1 MCLKKSLLFVIF
13 AFSNVFSLYDV
24 ISGQEI
30 QQQGVQQYN
39 FTHPVQTQLSKPSVR
54 DPEEVILGEIVTG
67 SFWKE
72 VSRIVASAS
81 SPFASFSTNNF
92 VHLSSNSQPKTLSP
106 CNPEFEAAFWNEM
119 TTRPSFPNPP
129 VNEECFFLGLNEKTG
144 FIMPFIGQTPLIALL
159 KHPPAFRGS
168 EYIDRM
174 NGLITKGSLPYLN
187 HVDPEGYSA
196 LMYAAEENLSEF
208 SYHLLL
214 KGVNVAQRSTAG
226 ETALSLAISNAD
238 QKDHVIRNMLM
249 YYIIR
254 GTLKGM
260 PHWSN
265 EFSSSLYPFT
275 DPLFMQFHANET
287 YNSYF

>member
-13 AFSNVFSLYDV
+13 AFSNVFSLYEV
-24 ISGQEI
+24 ISGQEFH
-30 QQQGVQQYN
+30 QQEVQQYN
-39 FTHPVQTQLSKPSVR
+39 STHPVQTQLSKPSAR

-72 VSRIVASAS
+72 ISRIVASAS
-81 SPFASFSTNNF
+81 SPFASFSTKNF
-92 VHLSSNSQPKTLSP
+92 VHLSSNAQPKTLSP
-106 CNPEFEAAFWNEM
+106 CNPEFEATFWNEM
-119 TTRPSFPNPP
+119 TARPSFSNPP
-129 VNEECFFLGLNEKTG
+129 VNEECFFLSIGEKTK

-159 KHPPAFRGS
+159 KYPPAFKGS

-174 NGLITKGSLPYLN
+174 NSLITRSSLSYLN
-187 HVDPEGYSA
+187 HVDLEGYSA
-196 LMYAAEENLSEF
+196 LMYAAEENLPEP
-208 SYHLLL
+208 SYYLLL
-214 KGVNVAQRSTAG
+214 RGVSVAQRSTAG

-260 PHWSN
+260 PYWSN

-287 YNSYF
+287 YGSYF